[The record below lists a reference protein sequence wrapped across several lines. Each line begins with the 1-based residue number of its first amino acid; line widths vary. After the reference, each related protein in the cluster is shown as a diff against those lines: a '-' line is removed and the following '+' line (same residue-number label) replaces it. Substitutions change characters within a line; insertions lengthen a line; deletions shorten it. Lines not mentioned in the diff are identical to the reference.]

1 MNQQQYDNYVKI
13 LHSELIPAMGCT
25 EPIAVAFAAA
35 KARNV
40 LGCMPETI
48 IAICSGNIIKN
59 VKSVIVPNS
68 GGQRG
73 IEAAAVLGAV
83 AGKSDL
89 GLQVI
94 SQVTPEQSA
103 EAKILLSKG
112 MCTCKLAEGVDNL
125 YIHIIASAGAN
136 SAEVEIRTK
145 HDHISRI
152 IKNGTVLL
160 ESPDIQ
166 TEVSGDKSQLN
177 VKDILDFANTVELE
191 DVQTVLEMQIK
202 CNSAISEEGLTNTW
216 GAAVGQTILEDEGS
230 STLQKARA
238 AAAAGSDAR
247 MNGCALPVVINS
259 GSGNKG
265 ITCCMPIVVYAKELG
280 SSHEQL
286 LRALTL
292 ANLVAIHQKRYIGNL
307 SAYCG
312 AVSAAT
318 GAACG
323 IAYLQGADY
332 DLIGTTIINSIG
344 TTGGIICDGAKSS
357 CAAKISAAVEAAVLG
372 YGMARRGRRF
382 EFGEGIVDGDYEQ
395 TIRNIG
401 CIGREGMKTTDVT
414 ILNLMISPPQD
425 NSYIH
430 EGE

>member
-216 GAAVGQTILEDEGS
+216 GADER
-230 STLQKARA
+230 Q
-238 AAAAGSDAR
+238 
-247 MNGCALPVVINS
+247 
-259 GSGNKG
+259 
-265 ITCCMPIVVYAKELG
+265 
-280 SSHEQL
+280 
-286 LRALTL
+286 
-292 ANLVAIHQKRYIGNL
+292 
-307 SAYCG
+307 
-312 AVSAAT
+312 
-318 GAACG
+318 
-323 IAYLQGADY
+323 
-332 DLIGTTIINSIG
+332 
-344 TTGGIICDGAKSS
+344 
-357 CAAKISAAVEAAVLG
+357 
-372 YGMARRGRRF
+372 
-382 EFGEGIVDGDYEQ
+382 
-395 TIRNIG
+395 
-401 CIGREGMKTTDVT
+401 
-414 ILNLMISPPQD
+414 
-425 NSYIH
+425 
-430 EGE
+430 

>member
-35 KARNV
+35 KARDV
-40 LGCMPETI
+40 LGCIPETLT
-48 IAICSGNIIKN
+48 AICSGNIIKN

-68 GGQRG
+68 GGLRG
-73 IEAAAVLGAV
+73 IEAAAVLGSV
-83 AGKSDL
+83 AGKSNL

-94 SQVTPEQSA
+94 SQVTPEESA
-103 EAKILLSKG
+103 KAKTLLDQG
-112 MCTCKLAEGVDNL
+112 ICTCKLAEGVDNL
-125 YIHIIASAGAN
+125 YIHIIAVAGN
-136 SAEVEIRTK
+136 DSAEVEIRTK

-152 IKNGTVLL
+152 LKNGKILL

-166 TEVSGDKSQLN
+166 TAVSGDKSQLN
-177 VKDILDFANTVELE
+177 LKDILEFTDTVKIE
-191 DVQTVLEMQIK
+191 DVKPVLEMQIK
-202 CNSAISEEGLTNTW
+202 CNSAISEEGLKNMW
-216 GAAVGQTILEDEGS
+216 GAAVGQTILEAEGFG
-230 STLQKARA
+230 TMQKARA

-259 GSGNKG
+259 GSGNQG
-265 ITCCMPIVVYAKELG
+265 ITCCMPVLVYAQELE
-280 SSHEQL
+280 SSHEQI

-357 CAAKISAAVEAAVLG
+357 CAAKISAAVEAALLG
-372 YGMARRGRRF
+372 YGMARRGRHF

-401 CIGREGMKTTDVT
+401 CVGREGMKTTDVT
-414 ILNLMISPPQD
+414 ILNLMISQPQ
-425 NSYIH
+425 NTNPIQSS
-430 EGE
+430 

>member
-259 GSGNKG
+259 GSGNQG

-401 CIGREGMKTTDVT
+401 CIGWEGMKTTDVT